1 MAEENTVTKKYTFG
15 LDKNFACALSYVA
28 GWISGLVFFLSEKE
42 DKEIRF
48 HAVQSIIFFGSLSI
62 ISLFLGRIPLVGWS
76 LMPVLGLLV
85 FVGWL
90 VCLVKAYQGEHFK
103 LPVVGDIAE
112 KQVNK

>member
-1 MAEENTVTKKYTFG
+1 MVEGSTVAKKYTFG
-15 LDKNFACALSYVA
+15 LDKRTACALTYVA
-28 GWISGLVFFLSEKE
+28 GWVSGLVFFLSEKE

-48 HAVQSIIFFGSLSI
+48 HAMQSIIFFGSLNILSI
-62 ISLFLGRIPLVGWS
+62 FLGRIPFIGWS
-76 LMPVLGLLV
+76 LMPILGLLG

-90 VCLVKAYQGEHFK
+90 VCLIKAYQGEHFK

>member
-1 MAEENTVTKKYTFG
+1 MTEEKKYTFG
-15 LDKNFACALSYVA
+15 LDKNLACALTYVA
-28 GWISGLVFFLSEKE
+28 GWVSGLVFFLSEKE

-48 HAVQSIIFFGSLSI
+48 HAMQSIIFFGSLNI

-76 LMPVLGLLV
+76 LMPVLGLLC

-90 VCLVKAYQGEHFK
+90 VCLIKAYQGEHFK